1 MVMKLEVKDAT
12 FAYNTDNVFE
22 GLDLSL
28 GDNEFFCILGP
39 NGCGKTTFLKCLS
52 RMLELKEGEV
62 LLDSRSIYT
71 MKRNEIASRI
81 GYVPQDHS
89 STFPFTVLQVV
100 LVGRAPYLDVFSS
113 PSSEDV
119 AIAEDALDRVGITKL
134 KDKRFTEL
142 SGGERQLVL
151 IARVLAQQPK
161 ALLLDEPTSH
171 LDFRNQTLILRLISS
186 LAREGLTVVMTTHF
200 PNHAFAYSSRVAMMK
215 DGKFLAV
222 GRPEEIITEKH
233 LKEAYGIDVRIFSVV
248 DSASGNDVRFCIPA
262 QEQELLL
269 EV

>member
-81 GYVPQDHS
+81 GYVPQDHL

-100 LVGRAPYLDVFSS
+100 LVGRAPYRCFFFS
-113 PSSEDV
+113 
-119 AIAEDALDRVGITKL
+119 
-134 KDKRFTEL
+134 
-142 SGGERQLVL
+142 
-151 IARVLAQQPK
+151 
-161 ALLLDEPTSH
+161 
-171 LDFRNQTLILRLISS
+171 
-186 LAREGLTVVMTTHF
+186 
-200 PNHAFAYSSRVAMMK
+200 
-215 DGKFLAV
+215 
-222 GRPEEIITEKH
+222 II
-233 LKEAYGIDVRIFSVV
+233 
-248 DSASGNDVRFCIPA
+248 
-262 QEQELLL
+262 
-269 EV
+269 

>member
-1 MVMKLEVKDAT
+1 
-12 FAYNTDNVFE
+12 
-22 GLDLSL
+22 
-28 GDNEFFCILGP
+28 
-39 NGCGKTTFLKCLS
+39 
-52 RMLELKEGEV
+52 
-62 LLDSRSIYT
+62 
-71 MKRNEIASRI
+71 MKRSEIASRL

-89 STFPFTVLQVV
+89 STFPFTALQVV
-100 LVGRAPYLDVFSS
+100 LVGRAPYLNVFSS

-119 AIAEDALDRVGITKL
+119 AIAEEALERVGITKL

-186 LAREGLTVVMTTHF
+186 LVQEGLAVIMTTHF
-200 PNHAFAYSSRVAMMK
+200 PNHAFVYSSRVAIMK

-222 GRPEEIITEKH
+222 GRPEEIITEEN
-233 LKEAYGIDVRIFSVV
+233 LKKVYGIDVRIFSVS
-248 DSASGNDVRFCIPA
+248 DPASGNDVRFCIPA
-262 QEQELLL
+262 QEQEVLL